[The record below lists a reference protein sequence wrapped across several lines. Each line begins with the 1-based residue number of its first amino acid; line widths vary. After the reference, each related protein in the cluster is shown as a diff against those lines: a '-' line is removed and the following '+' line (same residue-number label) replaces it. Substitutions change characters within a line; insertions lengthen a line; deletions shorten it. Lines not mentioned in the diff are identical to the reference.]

1 MWVSGM
7 SLRIKYLL
15 EHLGISQTY
24 LAVNKPEDVEELC
37 KEFPDMVAGIAF
49 VAAFGFKPAF
59 FTALGERAMFLQSE
73 FGKTKDSAEAAKKII
88 KGLKVREIPDYE
100 ALPWS
105 NICADRKPD
114 LCNQIVSFFSEEV
127 PSIPH
132 ANIVPTEGEFN
143 SISYSIGGAGPPLV
157 LGPLGLASDQWDP
170 ILDQLKNT
178 FTLIIVTGA
187 DLGSVQTLEHRAE
200 LPGYRAMLNI
210 LAENMKITEIENLV
224 EVGCGTGAICRQFL
238 ERHPKLTI
246 VGTDINR
253 YLLKEGTTIASKQNI
268 TVGESTQWGIDK
280 PIDLSSKATLTLG
293 IADATNLPFPDNTFG
308 GIYSVTALEECDAKT
323 ALNEFFRVIQPY
335 KAAGVIVR
343 ARDIPVVWNLDLP
356 DEMLRKISLV
366 YQNVTELG
374 IADKTLLDSMQRVGF
389 KDIFY
394 YPFMVTAP
402 DSENGTYE
410 FFHNRARQLLNEV
423 EVRKFDE
430 ATQKAKQENQSYV
443 ILPHHCCIGWK

>member
-1 MWVSGM
+1 M
-7 SLRIKYLL
+7 SLKIKYLL
-15 EHLGISQTY
+15 EHLGISRTY

-37 KEFPDMVAGIAF
+37 KEFPDMVEGIAF

-73 FGKTKDSAEAAKKII
+73 FGKTKDSAKAAKTII
-88 KGLKVREIPDYE
+88 KGLKIREIPDYE

-105 NICADRKPD
+105 NICADRKSD
-114 LCNQIVSFFSEEV
+114 LCNHIVSFFSEEV
-127 PSIPH
+127 PSIPD
-132 ANIVPTEGEFN
+132 ANIVPTDGEFN
-143 SISYSIGGAGPPLV
+143 NISYSIAGAGPPLV

-170 ILDQLKNT
+170 IIDQLKNT

-210 LAENMKITEIENLV
+210 LAEHMKITENENLV

-293 IADATNLPFPDNTFG
+293 IADATNLPFPDNTFD

-323 ALNEFFRVIQPY
+323 ALTEFFRVIQPN

-356 DEMLRKISLV
+356 DDMLRKISLV

-389 KDIFY
+389 KDNIY
-394 YPFMVTAP
+394 YPFMVTAS
-402 DSENGTYE
+402 DSENGTFE

>member
-1 MWVSGM
+1 MWENGM
-7 SLRIKYLL
+7 SLKIKYLL

-73 FGKTKDSAEAAKKII
+73 FGKTKDSAEAAKLII
-88 KGLKVREIPDYE
+88 KGLKVREISNYE

-105 NICADRKPD
+105 NIGADRKSD
-114 LCNQIVSFFSEEV
+114 LCNHIVSFFKEEV
-127 PSIPH
+127 PSIPD
-132 ANIVPTEGEFN
+132 ADIVATEGEFN
-143 SISYSIGGAGPPLV
+143 NISYSVIGAGPPLV
-157 LGPLGLASDQWDP
+157 LGPLGLAPDQWNP

-200 LPGYRAMLNI
+200 LPGYRAMLDI

-238 ERHPKLTI
+238 ERNPKLTM

-253 YLLKEGTTIASKQNI
+253 YLLKEGSNIASKQNI
-268 TVGESTQWGIDK
+268 KVSESTELGIEK
-280 PIDLSSKATLTLG
+280 PIDLSSKATLTFG
-293 IADATNLPFPDNTFG
+293 IADATNLPFPENTFD

-323 ALNEFFRVIQPY
+323 ALAEFFRVIQPN

-356 DEMLRKISLV
+356 NEILRKISLV
-366 YQNVTELG
+366 YQNVTNLG
-374 IADKTLLDSMQRVGF
+374 IADKSLLDAMQKVGF
-389 KDIFY
+389 KDNIY
-394 YPFMVTAP
+394 YPFMVTAS
-402 DSENGTYE
+402 DTENGTYE

-423 EVRKFDE
+423 EVQKFDE
-430 ATQKAKQENQSYV
+430 ATQKAKQDEQSYV